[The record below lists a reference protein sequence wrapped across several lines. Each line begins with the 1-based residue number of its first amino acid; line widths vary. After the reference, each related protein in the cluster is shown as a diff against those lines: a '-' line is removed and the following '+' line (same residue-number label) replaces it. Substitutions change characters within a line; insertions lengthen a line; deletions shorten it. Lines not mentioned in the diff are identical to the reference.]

1 MERNTK
7 VLIPDKALLI
17 DNVLSKN
24 LTFEAKAT
32 IKMSVTAMKFDPTCS
47 ASGVDTVERFL
58 FKKLWGKIKSY
69 IPPKVDGDE
78 LIGVDYSS
86 PRFNIYKPNKD
97 FKCKRKN
104 LDKLLVTIYLDN
116 QNIRIVDDRGNYLDV
131 NIEEGSILILHQDIT
146 YKKLSHIDDYDY
158 YTISFSIKYAN
169 SNKHIKVSEVSKI
182 PDCIYPNSNGL
193 KYKNAEI
200 MIDNYVYQ
208 ISPDPKSSLFDS
220 RWNKV
225 MGREHVF
232 SIEICSINPSI
243 DKTKG
248 RPPTDYED
256 FCPNCYEIL
265 PVIKDYKK
273 CPGCL
278 SDVVKTDKTLKSNV
292 LLGYG

>member
-1 MERNTK
+1 MKKTEK
-7 VLIPDKALLI
+7 LLSI
-17 DNVLSKN
+17 KRTLSE
-24 LTFEAKAT
+24 LHHRAT
-32 IKMSVTAMKFDPTCS
+32 IVFCSSDGVETPYRTTDP
-47 ASGVDTVERFL
+47 
-58 FKKLWGKIKSY
+58 K
-69 IPPKVDGDE
+69 
-78 LIGVDYSS
+78 
-86 PRFNIYKPNKD
+86 
-97 FKCKRKN
+97 
-104 LDKLLVTIYLDN
+104 
-116 QNIRIVDDRGNYLDV
+116 QN
-131 NIEEGSILILHQDIT
+131 
-146 YKKLSHIDDYDY
+146 

-292 LLGYG
+292 WLGYG